1 MVSSTCL
8 TPTTKWSICETI
20 QLNNK
25 DVFKIDSNLER
36 IFSTWLSVH
45 SDTSL
50 AYLTNFH
57 VETSLCLRIKQFNRL
72 KFVTFG
78 WFVVASDSGEALLNC
93 TLAAEAAHDEEVDS
107 VSVLPFC
114 CCQAVVNPTHQLL
127 IGDYETS
134 PFHVPDKSQ
143 IFTIHFHFQVISLCC
158 FPNCFNIFNRIVA
171 PDELGI

>member
-50 AYLTNFH
+50 ACLTNFH
-57 VETSLCLRIKQFNRL
+57 VEISLCLSIKQFNRL
-72 KFVTFG
+72 KFVASA

-93 TLAAEAAHDEEVDS
+93 TLAAEATHNEEVDS

-114 CCQAVVNPTHQLL
+114 RCQTVINPTHQLL
-127 IGDYETS
+127 LGNNEAS

-143 IFTIHFHFQVISLCC
+143 VLTVYLDLEASRFCC
-158 FPNCFNIFNRIVA
+158 FPDRIDGLKIVFT